1 MKFLEPKGR
10 YEPRYEATLDEM
22 FEAIEFT
29 PYSKDAPRRAG
40 WLFVSETKMNRGYT
54 GGWYHAKFKP
64 ALIEPTLIEMLA
76 PSIFSNS
83 PEELHEELYAELIR
97 WEGGEVRLY
106 LKFRKIL
113 GSYCL
118 VTLREDDVIAW
129 LDKHKEAA
137 C

>member
-10 YEPRYEATLDEM
+10 YEPRYETTLDEM
-22 FEAIEFT
+22 FEAIEFV
-29 PYSKDAPRRAG
+29 PYKNGVPPRRTG
-40 WLFVSETKMNRGYT
+40 WLFVSVTQMSRGYA
-54 GGWYHAKFKP
+54 GGWYYAKFKP
-64 ALIEPTLIEMLA
+64 ALIDMLA

-106 LKFRKIL
+106 LKFQQIL

-129 LDKHKEAA
+129 LEQAKEIAA
-137 C
+137 

>member
-10 YEPRYEATLDEM
+10 YEPRYETTLDEM

-40 WLFVSETKMNRGYT
+40 WLFVSNTQLNRGYT

-64 ALIEPTLIEMLA
+64 ALIEMLA

-83 PEELHEELYAELIR
+83 PEELHEELYAELIS

-106 LKFRKIL
+106 LKFQQIL
-113 GSYCL
+113 GSYL
-118 VTLREDDVIAW
+118 MATLREEDVIAW
-129 LDKHKEAA
+129 LGRAKGAA
-137 C
+137 A

>member
-1 MKFLEPKGR
+1 MKFLNPKSR

-40 WLFVSETKMNRGYT
+40 WLFVRELRLNCGFI

-64 ALIEPTLIEMLA
+64 ALIEMLA

-83 PEELHEELYAELIR
+83 PEELHEELYVELVL
-97 WEGGEVRLY
+97 WKGGEVRLY
-106 LKFRKIL
+106 LKFRQII
-113 GSYCL
+113 GSYCMTVL
-118 VTLREDDVIAW
+118 CKEDVIAW
-129 LDKHKEAA
+129 IEQAKEIAA
-137 C
+137 